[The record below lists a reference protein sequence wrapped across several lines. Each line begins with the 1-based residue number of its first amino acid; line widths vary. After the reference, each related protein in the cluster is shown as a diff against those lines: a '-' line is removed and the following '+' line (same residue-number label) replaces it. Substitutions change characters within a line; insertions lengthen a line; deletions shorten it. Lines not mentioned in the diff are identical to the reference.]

1 MRGEQGEGRGP
12 KDGDAKAKAKTKSG
26 DAAAVKSK
34 DKAVENNSSIDAAKE
49 REAIASQ
56 TPNEQ
61 TRIEDLEHL
70 KNLEQVEYLIFQ
82 STQGVHFMFDNSD
95 IAKVLSQPTES
106 KNFFTETNMKKV
118 QGLLTKFLDCSSI
131 QAKRSYLDH
140 LPKEDFELLVRA
152 YFQLVDNTILAH
164 STIRH

>member
-12 KDGDAKAKAKTKSG
+12 KDDGA
-26 DAAAVKSK
+26 K
-34 DKAVENNSSIDAAKE
+34 DKLKDESGKKTDSETLAAQKTNN
-49 REAIASQ
+49 
-56 TPNEQ
+56 Q

-82 STQGVHFMFDNSD
+82 STQGVHFMFDNAD
-95 IAKVLSQPTES
+95 IVRVLSEPTEN
-106 KNFFTETNMKKV
+106 KDFFTEKNMKKV
-118 QGLLTKFLDCSSI
+118 QGLLSRFLDCASI
-131 QAKRSYLDH
+131 QAKRSFLDH

-164 STIRH
+164 TDIRH